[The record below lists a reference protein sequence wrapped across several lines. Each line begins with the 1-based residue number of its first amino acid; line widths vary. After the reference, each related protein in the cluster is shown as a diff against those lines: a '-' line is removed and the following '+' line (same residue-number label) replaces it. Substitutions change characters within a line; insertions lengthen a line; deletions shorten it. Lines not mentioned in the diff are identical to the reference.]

1 MSEPKFVDS
10 QSSSTDASGY
20 RWRHALSR
28 RFPALLLFIVFTI
41 CVLPLLPLL
50 ASWGNIEG
58 DLWQHLWQTELPE
71 LFTNTLILIAI
82 VGSSSF
88 LLGVGLA
95 WLIVMY
101 DFRGRNILQWGLM
114 LPLAIPPYILAF
126 VLLGFT
132 DYGGPL
138 QALLFSMGLG
148 IEWLPDMR
156 NPLGVSFVFTLSLY
170 PYVYLLMR
178 SALQRKGRSSYES
191 ARTLGYSKIA
201 AFWKLVLP
209 LTRPAWVAGLGL
221 VLMETLADFGAVS
234 IFNFNT
240 FTTAVYK
247 SWYGFYSH
255 NTAAQLACLLL
266 LFVGLAVMAE
276 KWGRGKGRYDQDGA
290 ALKQYRQKLSGPW
303 GFFAQ
308 LGAWLVFA
316 LGFLLPVIQL
326 LYWVATSFEHH
337 TRGTLDLLLNTV
349 LLAVLAAILTLVAAS
364 IMVWAQRQKQS
375 KVRGIMTEFS
385 QMGYAMP
392 GTVLAVGIMMAL
404 NVIDSWIADIL
415 NDESQWLAA
424 GLFALLLAYVI
435 RFVRIGFGPLASSM
449 GQIKPSI
456 VETAGILGA
465 GKRER
470 LFRVYIPLLRPG
482 VLTALLLVFVEVMK
496 EMPATLILRTFG
508 WDTLAVRIYELT
520 EEGQWELSSLP
531 ALLLVAVGIIPV
543 ILLIKKSDI

>member
-1 MSEPKFVDS
+1 M
-10 QSSSTDASGY
+10 
-20 RWRHALSR
+20 
-28 RFPALLLFIVFTI
+28 
-41 CVLPLLPLL
+41 
-50 ASWGNIEG
+50 
-58 DLWQHLWQTELPE
+58 WQTELPE
-71 LFTNTLILIAI
+71 LFSNTLILIAL
-82 VGSSSF
+82 VGSASF

-101 DFRGRNILQWGLM
+101 DFPGRNILQWGLM

-132 DYGGPL
+132 DFGGPL
-138 QALLFSMGLG
+138 QQLLFAMGLG

-156 NPLGVSFVFTLSLY
+156 NPVGVAMVFTLTLY

-191 ARTLGYSKIA
+191 ARTLGYSKVA
-201 AFWKLVLP
+201 AFWRLVLP
-209 LTRPAWVAGLGL
+209 LTRPAWVAGLAL

-266 LFVGLAVMAE
+266 LFVSLAVMAE
-276 KWGRGKGRYDQDGA
+276 KWGRGKGRYDQSGA
-290 ALKQYRQKLSGPW
+290 ALKQYRQKLSGFW
-303 GFFAQ
+303 GLVAQ
-308 LGAWLVFA
+308 IGAWLVFA
-316 LGFLLPVIQL
+316 MGFILPVIQL
-326 LYWVATSFEHH
+326 LFWVVTNFEHH
-337 TRGTLDLLLNTV
+337 TEGTMDLLLNTV
-349 LLAVLAAILTLVAAS
+349 LLAVLAASLTLIVAGV
-364 IMVWAQRQKQS
+364 MVWAQRQKQS
-375 KVRGIMTEFS
+375 KPAESSKTHSFMTEFS
-385 QMGYAMP
+385 QLGYAIP

-435 RFVRIGFGPLASSM
+435 RFLRIGFGPLSSSM

-496 EMPATLILRTFG
+496 EMPATLILRSYG
-508 WDTLAVRIYELT
+508 WDTLAIRIYELSS
-520 EEGQWELSSLP
+520 EGQWETTALP
-531 ALLLVAVGIIPV
+531 AVMLVAVGIIPV
-543 ILLIKKSDI
+543 ILLIKKSEL

>member
-1 MSEPKFVDS
+1 M
-10 QSSSTDASGY
+10 
-20 RWRHALSR
+20 
-28 RFPALLLFIVFTI
+28 LLFLVFVI
-41 CVLPLLPLL
+41 CVLPLIPLVS
-50 ASWGNIEG
+50 SWTNVEA
-58 DLWQHLWQTELPE
+58 DLWSHLWQTELPE
-71 LFTNTLILIAI
+71 LFSNTIVLILL
-82 VGSSSF
+82 VGSGSF

-132 DYGGPL
+132 DFGGPL
-138 QALLFSMGLG
+138 QKLLFSMGLG
-148 IEWLPDMR
+148 IGWLPDMR
-156 NPLGVSFVFTLSLY
+156 NPFGVALVFTLTLY

-191 ARTLGYSKIA
+191 ARTLGYGKIA
-201 AFWKLVLP
+201 AFWRLVLP
-209 LTRPAWVAGLGL
+209 LSRPAWVAGLAL

-234 IFNFNT
+234 IFNYNT

-266 LFVGLAVMAE
+266 LFVSLAVMAE
-276 KWGRGKGRYDQDGA
+276 KWGRGKGRYEQSGA
-290 ALKQYRQKLSGPW
+290 ALKQYRQELSGVW
-303 GFFAQ
+303 GLLAQ
-308 LGAWLVFA
+308 VGAWSVFA
-316 LGFLLPVIQL
+316 LGFVLPVAQL
-326 LYWVATSFEHH
+326 LFWAISSFEEH
-337 TRGTLDLLLNTV
+337 TEGTVQLLLNTV
-349 LLAVLAAILTLVAAS
+349 TLAILAAALTLVVAGV
-364 IMVWAQRQKQS
+364 MVWSQRQKQS
-375 KVRGIMTEFS
+375 KTRGIMSEFS
-385 QMGYAMP
+385 QLGYAIP
-392 GTVLAVGIMMAL
+392 GTVLAVGIMMVL

-415 NDESQWLAA
+415 DEQSQWLAT
-424 GLFALLLAYVI
+424 GLFALMLAYVI
-435 RFVRIGFGPLASSM
+435 RFLRIGFGPLSSSM

-496 EMPATLILRTFG
+496 ELPATLILRTYG
-508 WDTLAVRIYELT
+508 WDTLAIRIYELSS
-520 EEGQWELSSLP
+520 EGQWETTALP
-531 ALLLVAVGIIPV
+531 AIMLVAVGIIPV
-543 ILLIKKSDI
+543 FLLIKKSEI